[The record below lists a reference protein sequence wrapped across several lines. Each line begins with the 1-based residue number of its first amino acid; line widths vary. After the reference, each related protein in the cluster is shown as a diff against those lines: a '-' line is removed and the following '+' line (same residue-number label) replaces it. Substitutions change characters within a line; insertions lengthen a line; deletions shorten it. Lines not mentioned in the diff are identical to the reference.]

1 MSTYHVGMNLTPEQQ
16 ARIMPLQ
23 AAIVEG
29 FTKDNWLQLGLLT
42 GFYERIR
49 SHSRLLR
56 SLSFGDPDYAGHVL
70 DIILDMAASDPN
82 NIATIEDYIE
92 TSAAGIPVFQ
102 PDGRKRI
109 AITPRVFEIPPEV
122 PLPRLVAVMMPFEA
136 RFAGVH
142 EAIKAACANAGM
154 ECERADNVW
163 EHSVIIQDVFRLIWK
178 SAIVVCDFSGRN
190 PNVFYECGIAHTLG
204 KHVIPLAQHES
215 DVPFDLRHHRYLP
228 YQPNG
233 EGLAAL
239 RDELSKRLRTL
250 SAQN

>member
-1 MSTYHVGMNLTPEQQ
+1 MTLTPEQQ
-16 ARIMPLQ
+16 TRIMPLQ

-42 GFYERIR
+42 GFYEQIK

-70 DIILDMAASDPN
+70 DIILEMAARDPG
-82 NIATIEDYIE
+82 NIARIEDYLE
-92 TSAAGIPVFQ
+92 SSAAGIPVIQ

-109 AITPRVFEIPPEV
+109 AITPRVFQIPAEAPH
-122 PLPRLVAVMMPFEA
+122 PRLVTVMMPFDA
-136 RFAGVH
+136 RFTSVYK
-142 EAIKAACANAGM
+142 AIQAACANAGM

-163 EHSVIIQDVFRLIWK
+163 EHSTIIQDVFGLIWK
-178 SAIVVCDFSGRN
+178 SSIVVCDFTGRN

-204 KHVIPLAQHES
+204 RHVIPLAQHES

-228 YQPNG
+228 YQSNG

-239 RDELSKRLRTL
+239 SDDLSRRLRTL
-250 SAQN
+250 SAQP